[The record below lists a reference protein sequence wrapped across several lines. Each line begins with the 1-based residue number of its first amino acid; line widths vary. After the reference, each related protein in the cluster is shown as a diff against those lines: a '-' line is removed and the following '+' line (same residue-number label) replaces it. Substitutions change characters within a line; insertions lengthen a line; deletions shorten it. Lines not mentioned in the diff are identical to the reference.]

1 MKACS
6 NSVAGSERVN
16 TENAAHKKLIK
27 IINRVLFVMIPYKW
41 KIKIFQ
47 SNKTLGK
54 TACSTFLKYFQRKKK
69 DKVISAV
76 LSHSSY
82 HHLVA

>member
-1 MKACS
+1 MK

-27 IINRVLFVMIPYKW
+27 IINQVLLVMIPYKW
-41 KIKIFQ
+41 RIKIFR

-54 TACSTFLKYFQRKKK
+54 TACSTFLKYFQREKK
-69 DKVISAV
+69 DKVISLI